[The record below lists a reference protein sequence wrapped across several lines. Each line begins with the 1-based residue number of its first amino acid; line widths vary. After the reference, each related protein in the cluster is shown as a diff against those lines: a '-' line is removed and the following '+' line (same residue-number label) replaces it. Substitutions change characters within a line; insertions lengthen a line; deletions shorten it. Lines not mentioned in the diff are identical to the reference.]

1 MRSKLQK
8 FTDFANTLL
17 PHETAYLLRIQQFQD
32 DERLAIL
39 QKVDYNCR
47 NILQFEPYDE
57 SIDKR
62 KYSHLKNWIVER
74 LEAID
79 VDVKFNWMSELE
91 RKIMTDSILPTEEKR
106 LLKVIRNYRPPSF
119 FFTKM
124 YELAERYQP
133 FLLIRMRYADYRLV
147 NRFLEKYQQAYHRS
161 KSIEKKM
168 HQATLDI
175 VEQYAENT
183 AESKLWEDWLT
194 EVFYDKDLD
203 GLNRYLALVRL
214 IFIGF
219 NYRKFDTLLEK
230 FDYLDNLFK
239 EGKYYSKRL
248 LLNYYSN
255 RLLLHSK
262 FKQLD
267 QAVYYGYLSIR
278 AKNHDFLFYS
288 NNLCAILLRQNKAEA
303 ALKVIKG
310 AATEAKTTK
319 NLHNKIT
326 HVAFYIES
334 LNKNRRFRSAENYA
348 KSFLTAYKKE
358 IFEYRWH
365 IFFTA
370 YLDALLHQKKYHQLI
385 RVIRQNKLL
394 EKEKAYQSRA
404 NYLPT
409 IFWYHAVAAY
419 KEHLIDESTLQSRLS
434 QFTGDIDQDESKFS
448 LVVDLLHQLHPFIP
462 KTVNLVFDKIKVKSN

>member
-39 QKVDYNCR
+39 DRIDHNCR
-47 NILQFEPYDE
+47 LIHQFIPYDE
-57 SIDKR
+57 TIDKR

-74 LEAID
+74 LDSID
-79 VDVKFNWMSELE
+79 VDVKFSWMSELE

-106 LLKVIRNYRPPSF
+106 LLKVLRNYKPPSY
-119 FFTKM
+119 FFTKL
-124 YELAERYQP
+124 YELAESYRP

-147 NRFLEKYQQAYHRS
+147 NRFLEKHRNAYQHS
-161 KSIEKKM
+161 KEIGEKM

-175 VEQYAENT
+175 VKQYAENT
-183 AESKLWEDWLT
+183 GESKLWEDWLT
-194 EVFYDKDLD
+194 EVFFNENLD

-230 FDYLDNLFK
+230 FDYLDAVFK

-262 FKQLD
+262 SKELD
-267 QAVYYGYLSIR
+267 TAVYFGYLSTR

-303 ALKVIKG
+303 ALKVIK
-310 AATEAKTTK
+310 AAAVEAKTTK

-334 LNKNRRFRSAENYA
+334 LNKNRRYKSAENYA
-348 KSFLTAYKKE
+348 KSFLQAYKKE

-370 YLDALLHQKKYHQLI
+370 YLDSLLHQKKFQQLI
-385 RVIRQNKLL
+385 KVIHQNKLL
-394 EKEKAYQSRA
+394 EKEKAYQRRA

-409 IFWYHAVAAY
+409 IYWYHAVAAY
-419 KEHLIDESTLQSRLS
+419 KENLIDEAELQSRLV
-434 QFTGDIDQDESKFS
+434 QFTQDPHEDEGRFS
-448 LVVDLLHQLHPFIP
+448 LIVDLLHQLRPFIP
-462 KTVNLVFDKIKVKSN
+462 KTVNLVFDKI